1 MSKSTGHQT
10 KEFIGRHLMPHR
22 HTAMLFAVIA
32 AFAVRALIGDSGVAT
47 ILFFLAVV
55 VLLIF
60 FLYAIQSEEL
70 LGEETALRAERRRN
84 SIIGWTLAVS
94 AIGLRFA
101 MIYWSS
107 PSLNLA
113 MQLSWMLMFGFVAW
127 SELRGVL
134 RQKEITG
141 EAISMAISVY
151 ILFGVT
157 WSFLYDMIYQLQPM
171 AFSLNG
177 TASALVSPG
186 HPVFPVLGY
195 FSFITLTTVGY
206 GDIAPLTL
214 QARYAALV
222 EGIAG
227 QFYLA
232 ILVARLVSMQ
242 LARTAPADPSGA
254 ARGSGGRLTT
264 GRRRHQ
270 VLWRGTGSLL
280 RQTARS
286 QG

>member
-1 MSKSTGHQT
+1 
-10 KEFIGRHLMPHR
+10 
-22 HTAMLFAVIA
+22 MLCAIIA
-32 AFAVRALIGDSGVAT
+32 AFAVRALIGDSGLAT

-60 FLYAIQSEEL
+60 FLYAIQSDEL
-70 LGEETALRAERRRN
+70 VGEETELRSERKRR
-84 SIIGWTLAVS
+84 SAIGWTLAV
-94 AIGLRFA
+94 AATCIRFA
-101 MIYWSS
+101 MIYSSS
-107 PSLNLA
+107 PALKLIG
-113 MQLSWMLMFGFVAW
+113 QLIWMSFFGFVAW
-127 SELRGVL
+127 IELRGVL

-151 ILFGVT
+151 LLFGVT
-157 WSFLYDMIYQLQPM
+157 WSFLYDVIYQIQPM

-177 TASALVSPG
+177 AASALVAPG

-214 QARYAALV
+214 QARYTALA
-222 EGIAG
+222 EGVAG

-242 LARTAPADPSGA
+242 LAR
-254 ARGSGGRLTT
+254 
-264 GRRRHQ
+264 
-270 VLWRGTGSLL
+270 
-280 RQTARS
+280 QTS
-286 QG
+286 SVS